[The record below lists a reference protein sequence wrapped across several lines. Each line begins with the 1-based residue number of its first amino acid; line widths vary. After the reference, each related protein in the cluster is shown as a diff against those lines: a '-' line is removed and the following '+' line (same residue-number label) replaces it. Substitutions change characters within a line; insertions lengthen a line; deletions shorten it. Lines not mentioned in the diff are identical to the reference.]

1 MIEILGSAMNE
12 KETLME
18 LGLTEGKAEIYLAV
32 LNQGDCLVST
42 IAKVTGAHR
51 THIYDT
57 LEKLSLKGLV
67 NFSIKENRKYYR
79 VTNPERL
86 LDNLK
91 EKQEKIELL
100 LPSLLQK
107 ADASKGEAVVELYKG
122 VQGMKIILRDL
133 LANTKEF
140 FLCGKARFEEVLP
153 KYFVEKIVNE
163 MNRKKIKEF
172 MILEKK
178 QKIIKAKYGKY
189 KYINKK
195 YLFPTAALIFEDK
208 VALFIWKQPIYV
220 ILIKDT
226 DISESYKKHF
236 NLLWSFAKEI

>member
-1 MIEILGSAMNE
+1 MNE
-12 KETLME
+12 KTTLTE
-18 LGLTEGKAEIYLAV
+18 LGLTKGEAETYLAV

-67 NFSIKENRKYYR
+67 NFAIKENRKYYR
-79 VTNPERL
+79 VTSPERL

-100 LPSLLQK
+100 LPSLLKK
-107 ADASKGEAVVELYKG
+107 AESAKGEAVVELYKG
-122 VQGMKIILRDL
+122 VEGMKIIMRDL
-133 LANTKEF
+133 LTNSKEF
-140 FLCGKARFEEVLP
+140 FLCGKARFEEILP
-153 KYFVEKIVNE
+153 EYYMEKTVNE

-172 MILEKK
+172 MILENG

-189 KYINKK
+189 KFLHKK
-195 YLFPTAALIFEDK
+195 YLFPTAALMFNDT
-208 VALFIWKQPIYV
+208 VALFIWKQPIYI

-226 DISESYKKHF
+226 DIAKSYKQHF
-236 NLLWSFAKEI
+236 KLLWSIARKL